1 MAKGSWRR
9 PGWRRRWVRRSV
21 TLGLVG
27 LGVTAWLGW
36 GPRVAPEAAQGI
48 PQLVVSPQVID
59 VGTVR
64 KSGGK
69 VEATFTLRNEGRAPL
84 RIQRIVPT

>member
-1 MAKGSWRR
+1 M
-9 PGWRRRWVRRSV
+9 RRSV
-21 TLGLVG
+21 TMGLVG

-36 GPRVAPEAAQGI
+36 GPRVVPEAAQGI
-48 PQLVVSPQVID
+48 PRLVVTPQVID
-59 VGTVR
+59 VGTIR

-69 VEATFTLRNEGRAPL
+69 VEAKFTLRNEGQAPL